1 MINSAALFPSLSR
14 SSGLSPRSSIG
25 LNIIRRDSIAV
36 DRLLKERLVLSKVRY
51 GIERQE
57 QERERRRNREADLE
71 ADSKQNYE
79 VGDAPND
86 PRKRRRGIGGLL
98 GSVFGGILSSLGGVA
113 FQAAPAFLL
122 ARRKIIGGGSNFN
135 RTIGAT
141 GGLLN
146 TIKGQKG
153 PFDTLRKVKLN
164 PVRNIGKTITR
175 FGNSLTLFVNSAIAG
190 QIGGRAIDRFRT
202 PAQVKA
208 QVAQSAKVRQR
219 ATSGVR
225 AKSRAGVR
233 AGQIDIEEALELRR
247 SQENARARQ
256 RVNVM
261 RRQQEIQAEAAAE
274 TAVKKRRRKTKSSFK
289 QLDFP
294 DFRTIKKTRVPVREL
309 QLSAINEIM
318 REQYGDEFGRSATA
332 TLNKPA
338 RDFNIRNKEI
348 TFSGDDIKR
357 YFGETPADIG
367 VGRYNYKAGGFSFE
381 EIGFNKYN
389 AKKTLRLKNALS
401 KKYGDAFD
409 FEKVFS
415 VDEIESNVSA
425 RIRQEIELDEF
436 INPLGGK
443 GSFNLKEYINQQMRR
458 DNLQKRQLERMQRSK
473 ISGTG
478 KRGTDVTSSG
488 QVGSRVFTKPDGT
501 VIYRSG
507 GLTSEDLFT
516 NAGQRSTQN
525 MFRDMPT
532 QIRNVDLLDA
542 AGKRS
547 TRNMFR
553 DIDKVKPK
561 NVIPK
566 KGIGKFLSNIGG
578 AQFLKPVKEF
588 VGQGIKN
595 IPFIGDLI
603 GILLDVFVFGEPI
616 QRALFLAG
624 GSALGG
630 FLGGL
635 AGAIGG
641 PPGILIGGII
651 GGIAGDLLGG
661 AFYDLLFRRGQKG
674 SAGQRFGAS
683 ATKASIKAGLY
694 TGGFAGYGTYMLGEG
709 GREFV
714 LDADSTAALER
725 RSPGFLMALNKAR
738 GAEAI
743 GVIEDYASYD
753 KVSTGKE
760 KMVPIPI
767 PIPQKGSSVQ
777 EIIMTDSEAGGGT
790 GGGFITFLSE
800 HYRRG

>member
-1 MINSAALFPSLSR
+1 MINSAALLPSLSR
-14 SSGLSPRSSIG
+14 SSGLSPRSAIG

-51 GIERQE
+51 GIERQQ

-71 ADSKQNYE
+71 ADSKRNYE
-79 VGDAPND
+79 VGDAPNN

-98 GSVFGGILSSLGGVA
+98 GTVFGGILSSLGGVA

-122 ARRKIIGGGSNFN
+122 ARNNIIKGGSNFN

-141 GGLLN
+141 DGLLN

-164 PVRNIGKTITR
+164 PVRNIGNTITR

-190 QIGGRAIDRFRT
+190 QIGGRAIDRLGN
-202 PAQVKA
+202 
-208 QVAQSAKVRQR
+208 R
-219 ATSGVR
+219 AGVR
-225 AKSRAGVR
+225 SQVSATSRAGVR
-233 AGQIDIEEALELRR
+233 AGKIDIEEALELRR

-256 RVNVM
+256 RVNIM
-261 RRQQEIQAEAAAE
+261 KKQQDIQAEAAAE
-274 TAVKKRRRKTKSSFK
+274 TAKRKSRSKARRSKVMVETAVGSPSQKI
-289 QLDFP
+289 
-294 DFRTIKKTRVPVREL
+294 IKKTIQINNPEYARTGGGSGRPRDSLDDFINAKDPFNVKKKSSKKSVKINKFINKPIFTINGIQYEFDNDLVTKTGIFDDNYIPKEIKTIRNPDGSISTPPILSPRQNRIDQFFL
-309 QLSAINEIM
+309 QANDIHDKQNVA
-318 REQYGDEFGRSATA
+318 FGR
-332 TLNKPA
+332 
-338 RDFNIRNKEI
+338 DFSLVEPNDLKYMAKDILGEEDFKSPEFQSKFNEYKNDFKETKRLEKKLI
-348 TFSGDDIKR
+348 KQDNIKR
-357 YFGETPADIG
+357 KRRTSK
-367 VGRYNYKAGGFSFE
+367 VSVSGRPGQ
-381 EIGFNKYN
+381 
-389 AKKTLRLKNALS
+389 
-401 KKYGDAFD
+401 
-409 FEKVFS
+409 KV
-415 VDEIESNVSA
+415 
-425 RIRQEIELDEF
+425 
-436 INPLGGK
+436 
-443 GSFNLKEYINQQMRR
+443 YRR
-458 DNLQKRQLERMQRSK
+458 KS
-473 ISGTG
+473 
-478 KRGTDVTSSG
+478 
-488 QVGSRVFTKPDGT
+488 DGT
-501 VIYRSG
+501 ITYRSG
-507 GLTSEDLFT
+507 GLTNEDLLT
-516 NAGQRSTQN
+516 NAGQ
-525 MFRDMPT
+525 
-532 QIRNVDLLDA
+532 
-542 AGKRS
+542 RS

-553 DIDKVKPK
+553 DIDKVKAK
-561 NVIPK
+561 KVVPK

-588 VGQGIKN
+588 LGQGIKN

-714 LDADSTAALER
+714 LDADSTAALEK

-753 KVSTGKE
+753 KISTGKE

-767 PIPQKGSSVQ
+767 PIPQKQSVQ
-777 EIIMTDSEAGGGT
+777 EIMMTDSEAGGGT
-790 GGGFITFLSE
+790 GGGSAPITFFSE

>member
-1 MINSAALFPSLSR
+1 MINSAALLPSLSR
-14 SSGLSPRSSIG
+14 SSGLSPRSAIG

-51 GIERQE
+51 GIERQQ

-71 ADSKQNYE
+71 TDSKQNYE

-98 GSVFGGILSSLGGVA
+98 GNVFGGILSSLGGVA
-113 FQAAPAFLL
+113 FQTFPAFLL
-122 ARRKIIGGGSNFN
+122 ARNKVVKGGTNFN

-141 GGLLN
+141 DGLLN

-153 PFDTLRKVKLN
+153 PFDTLRKVKLD
-164 PVRNIGKTITR
+164 PVRNIGNTITR

-190 QIGGRAIDRFRT
+190 QVGGRALSSLR
-202 PAQVKA
+202 
-208 QVAQSAKVRQR
+208 
-219 ATSGVR
+219 G
-225 AKSRAGVR
+225 RAGVR
-233 AGQIDIEEALELRR
+233 SQVSGRMSTSQIELERQLQNARLR
-247 SQENARARQ
+247 ENARARNRAMELQ
-256 RVNVM
+256 RVREESV
-261 RRQQEIQAEAAAE
+261 AAE
-274 TAVKKRRRKTKSSFK
+274 TAKSKSRSRKKRMPVQVEAPSTNIENYERSYMRRN
-289 QLDFP
+289 
-294 DFRTIKKTRVPVREL
+294 RMIEREIFG
-309 QLSAINEIM
+309 S
-318 REQYGDEFGRSATA
+318 EFGSSTTA
-332 TLNKPA
+332 TLDKDALRNKSFLRNSFIMDEFDAKRLGFNDIGGDGIFTRGRVQLGNFQIGGQQFYYVDKNNIDFQQYLHTRYGKSYRGIEIDFTNKEFAKAFSIDELESNLGVKA
-338 RDFNIRNKEI
+338 RNIAGQDMLIDAMQGGRKSDFNVFRFIDRMAADEASKAVYPRASMSVRQGTVEQPI
-348 TFSGDDIKR
+348 SVDRTS
-357 YFGETPADIG
+357 FGKQTGYDAQGKPLYEVP
-367 VGRYNYKAGGFSFE
+367 GRT
-381 EIGFNKYN
+381 GFN
-389 AKKTLRLKNALS
+389 RS
-401 KKYGDAFD
+401 KVTVSGRPGQ
-409 FEKVFS
+409 KVFRKS
-415 VDEIESNVSA
+415 
-425 RIRQEIELDEF
+425 
-436 INPLGGK
+436 
-443 GSFNLKEYINQQMRR
+443 
-458 DNLQKRQLERMQRSK
+458 
-473 ISGTG
+473 
-478 KRGTDVTSSG
+478 
-488 QVGSRVFTKPDGT
+488 DGT
-501 VIYRSG
+501 ITYRSG
-507 GLTSEDLFT
+507 GLTNQDLFS
-516 NAGQRSTQN
+516 NAGE
-525 MFRDMPT
+525 
-532 QIRNVDLLDA
+532 
-542 AGKRS
+542 RS

-553 DIDKVKPK
+553 DMDKLKSKKV
-561 NVIPK
+561 VPK

-624 GSALGG
+624 GSALGA

-635 AGAIGG
+635 AGSIGG
-641 PPGILIGGII
+641 PPGALIGGII

-753 KVSTGKE
+753 KASTGKE

-767 PIPQKGSSVQ
+767 PIPQKESPVQ
-777 EIIMTDSEAGGGT
+777 EIMMTDSEAGGGT
-790 GGGFITFLSE
+790 GGGFIAFFSE

>member
-1 MINSAALFPSLSR
+1 MINPASLLPSLSR

-25 LNIIRRDSIAV
+25 LNIIRRDSISV

-51 GIERQE
+51 GIERQQ

-86 PRKRRRGIGGLL
+86 PRKRRKGIGGLL
-98 GSVFGGILSSLGGVA
+98 GTVFGGILSSLGGVA

-122 ARRKIIGGGSNFN
+122 ARNNIIKGGSNFN

-141 GGLLN
+141 DGLLN

-153 PFDTLRKVKLN
+153 PFDTLRKVKLD
-164 PVRNIGKTITR
+164 PVKNIGKTITK

-190 QIGGRAIDRFRT
+190 QIGGRALNKLRT

-208 QVAQSAKVRQR
+208 QVAQSAKARQKITSKVIARETVIVKEVAKQR
-219 ATSGVR
+219 AKKRSVSVEEGVKNPIR
-225 AKSRAGVR
+225 KVKTPVRETVTAGRKIRDQEKFLEELGLDPNLRKFGTEVPGAAKTRPIPLNKGIYGSPEVD
-233 AGQIDIEEALELRR
+233 QFFNEITNNKTFNNSPTLRTKVDNDF
-247 SQENARARQ
+247 QLFLNARNPS
-256 RVNVM
+256 V
-261 RRQQEIQAEAAAE
+261 
-274 TAVKKRRRKTKSSFK
+274 KRRRLSQLLNSLKSGNVS
-289 QLDFP
+289 
-294 DFRTIKKTRVPVREL
+294 
-309 QLSAINEIM
+309 
-318 REQYGDEFGRSATA
+318 
-332 TLNKPA
+332 TLNIN
-338 RDFNIRNKEI
+338 RLSTIL
-348 TFSGDDIKR
+348 TFSAFKPIDPTLIYRKSTNAEFDEMFNTVR
-357 YFGETPADIG
+357 TGEGGMGIEDPFDPKPKPKPSAKASGPFSEINTPAARAKRFKESFGKPTGADPFTGKGTYQITPTITSFDPETG
-367 VGRYNYKAGGFSFE
+367 VTTQTLTKGREFDPITG
-381 EIGFNKYN
+381 EIK
-389 AKKTLRLKNALS
+389 AKKRTVKAS
-401 KKYGDAFD
+401 K
-409 FEKVFS
+409 
-415 VDEIESNVSA
+415 
-425 RIRQEIELDEF
+425 
-436 INPLGGK
+436 
-443 GSFNLKEYINQQMRR
+443 
-458 DNLQKRQLERMQRSK
+458 
-473 ISGTG
+473 
-478 KRGTDVTSSG
+478 VT
-488 QVGSRVFTKPDGT
+488 
-501 VIYRSG
+501 
-507 GLTSEDLFT
+507 
-516 NAGQRSTQN
+516 N
-525 MFRDMPT
+525 
-532 QIRNVDLLDA
+532 
-542 AGKRS
+542 
-547 TRNMFR
+547 
-553 DIDKVKPK
+553 
-561 NVIPK
+561 K

-578 AQFLKPVKEF
+578 SQFLKPVKEF
-588 VGQGIKN
+588 VGKGVKN

-635 AGAIGG
+635 AGTIGG
-641 PPGILIGGII
+641 PPGVLIGGII

-743 GVIEDYASYD
+743 SVIEDYASYD
-753 KVSTGKE
+753 KASTGKE

-767 PIPQKGSSVQ
+767 PIPQKESPVQ
-777 EIIMTDSEAGGGT
+777 EIMMTDSEAGGGT
-790 GGGFITFLSE
+790 GGGSASITFFSE

>member
-1 MINSAALFPSLSR
+1 
-14 SSGLSPRSSIG
+14 
-25 LNIIRRDSIAV
+25 NIIRRDSISV

-51 GIERQE
+51 GIERQQ

-79 VGDAPND
+79 VGDAPNN

-98 GSVFGGILSSLGGVA
+98 GTVFGGILSSLGGVA

-122 ARRKIIGGGSNFN
+122 ARNNIIKGGTNFN

-141 GGLLN
+141 DGLLN

-153 PFDTLRKVKLN
+153 PFDTLRKVKLD
-164 PVRNIGKTITR
+164 PVKNIGKTITK

-190 QIGGRAIDRFRT
+190 QVAGRALSSLR
-202 PAQVKA
+202 
-208 QVAQSAKVRQR
+208 
-219 ATSGVR
+219 G
-225 AKSRAGVR
+225 RAGVR
-233 AGQIDIEEALELRR
+233 SQVSGRMSTSQIDLERQLQNARLR
-247 SQENARARQ
+247 ENARAR
-256 RVNVM
+256 NM
-261 RRQQEIQAEAAAE
+261 TAELERSQTVSAE
-274 TAVKKRRRKTKSSFK
+274 TAKRKRRSRSGKVTAERTFRREFSKVKKSFVDVEIPVGAGAGGRGRAKSRFMSGSFDFGDSEGKFVRKKRFQKIGRNKFRKPIFTIDGVTFDFDSDLMFK
-289 QLDFP
+289 QGRFADDFIP
-294 DFRTIKKTRVPVREL
+294 P
-309 QLSAINEIM
+309 
-318 REQYGDEFGRSATA
+318 
-332 TLNKPA
+332 
-338 RDFNIRNKEI
+338 
-348 TFSGDDIKR
+348 
-357 YFGETPADIG
+357 
-367 VGRYNYKAGGFSFE
+367 
-381 EIGFNKYN
+381 
-389 AKKTLRLKNALS
+389 
-401 KKYGDAFD
+401 
-409 FEKVFS
+409 
-415 VDEIESNVSA
+415 
-425 RIRQEIELDEF
+425 
-436 INPLGGK
+436 K
-443 GSFNLKEYINQQMRR
+443 GSFGSNLKFNPQESRIDMFFANANDASRASGLGRLVSPENMNFMAR
-458 DNLQKRQLERMQRSK
+458 DILDPSDLQSPYYKSQLQFYRVQFNSIERARKRQGRRAPIRPEGDMSFGRPTGFTPDGKPLYQHRGQRGVNRSK
-473 ISGTG
+473 VTVSG
-478 KRGTDVTSSG
+478 RPG
-488 QVGSRVFTKPDGT
+488 QKVFRRKSDGT
-501 VIYRSG
+501 ITYRSG
-507 GLTSEDLFT
+507 GLTNQDLIS
-516 NAGQRSTQN
+516 NAGE
-525 MFRDMPT
+525 
-532 QIRNVDLLDA
+532 
-542 AGKRS
+542 RS

-561 NVIPK
+561 KVVPK

-578 AQFLKPVKEF
+578 SQFLKPVKEF
-588 VGQGIKN
+588 VGKGVKN

-641 PPGILIGGII
+641 PPGVLIGGII

-743 GVIEDYASYD
+743 GVI
-753 KVSTGKE
+753 
-760 KMVPIPI
+760 
-767 PIPQKGSSVQ
+767 
-777 EIIMTDSEAGGGT
+777 
-790 GGGFITFLSE
+790 
-800 HYRRG
+800 

>member
-1 MINSAALFPSLSR
+1 MINSAALLPSLSR
-14 SSGLSPRSSIG
+14 SSGLSPRSAIG

-79 VGDAPND
+79 VGDAPNN

-98 GSVFGGILSSLGGVA
+98 GTVFGGILSSLGGVA
-113 FQAAPAFLL
+113 FQTAPAFLL
-122 ARRKIIGGGSNFN
+122 ARKNVIKGGTNFN

-153 PFDTLRKVKLN
+153 PFDTLRKVKLD
-164 PVRNIGKTITR
+164 PVKNIGKTITK

-190 QIGGRAIDRFRT
+190 QIGGRALNKLRT

-208 QVAQSAKVRQR
+208 QVAQSAKARQKITSKIVATERVREV
-219 ATSGVR
+219 AN
-225 AKSRAGVR
+225 
-233 AGQIDIEEALELRR
+233 
-247 SQENARARQ
+247 ENARQKRVIGKKQVVLNKFKFTEQQKVIAGQAAKESTVTATVDPSQRDFASRNRLGDPIFDDITQELTPERRAFRYGKAFNQIEVRGEDIEFIGDEVFLNRKYSKTPKPVLRLEEVNLGGRNFYFMSEADSARLIEDRITRSLQ
-256 RVNVM
+256 RKSNV
-261 RRQQEIQAEAAAE
+261 RFAKDFQRIPSDQF
-274 TAVKKRRRKTKSSFK
+274 KSIRMG
-289 QLDFP
+289 P
-294 DFRTIKKTRVPVREL
+294 NI
-309 QLSAINEIM
+309 
-318 REQYGDEFGRSATA
+318 EQYGPFEARQINTPEARAKRFQQTFGKPTGANPFTGQGTFQTTPTITSFDPETGVTTQTLTKGREFD
-332 TLNKPA
+332 P
-338 RDFNIRNKEI
+338 I
-348 TFSGDDIKR
+348 TGAIK
-357 YFGETPADIG
+357 
-367 VGRYNYKAGGFSFE
+367 
-381 EIGFNKYN
+381 
-389 AKKTLRLKNALS
+389 AKKRSVKAS
-401 KKYGDAFD
+401 K
-409 FEKVFS
+409 V
-415 VDEIESNVSA
+415 V
-425 RIRQEIELDEF
+425 
-436 INPLGGK
+436 
-443 GSFNLKEYINQQMRR
+443 
-458 DNLQKRQLERMQRSK
+458 
-473 ISGTG
+473 
-478 KRGTDVTSSG
+478 
-488 QVGSRVFTKPDGT
+488 
-501 VIYRSG
+501 
-507 GLTSEDLFT
+507 
-516 NAGQRSTQN
+516 
-525 MFRDMPT
+525 
-532 QIRNVDLLDA
+532 
-542 AGKRS
+542 
-547 TRNMFR
+547 
-553 DIDKVKPK
+553 
-561 NVIPK
+561 PK

-578 AQFLKPVKEF
+578 SQFLKPMKEF
-588 VGQGIKN
+588 VGKGVKN

-641 PPGILIGGII
+641 PPGVLIGGII

-683 ATKASIKAGLY
+683 ATKASIKAGLF

-753 KVSTGKE
+753 KTSTGRE
-760 KMVPIPI
+760 RMMPIPI
-767 PIPQKGSSVQ
+767 PIPQKDSSVQ
-777 EIIMTDSEAGGGT
+777 EIMMTDSEAGGGT
-790 GGGFITFLSE
+790 GGGFLTFLSE